1 MDKKYRILLVHNRYQ
16 IQGGEDT
23 VFENEKRM
31 LEQNGHTVFTYI
43 RGNEEI
49 RGMKVL
55 QKLFLPFTAIFSGK
69 TYREVKRLIRE
80 EKIDIVHVHNTLTLV
95 SPSVFYAAFSE
106 KVPVIQTVHNFR
118 MVCPNALFYRDG
130 HNCEECVEKGL
141 QTAIRHK
148 CYRNSTIQTL
158 ISVMILKIHRI
169 LGTYR
174 KVYFICLTEFSRKK
188 LLQKG
193 GQKIFDAKKVFVK
206 PNFVDIDRKII
217 PFAQRKPQFIYVG
230 RPETIKGMKI
240 LLETWKN
247 VPEYDLIICGVSEE
261 LEDFKRFAKEQNLD
275 NVRFWGKVEN
285 DKVKELLAQSMAM
298 IHPTQ
303 LYEGFPMTIAESL
316 ACGTPVIGSDIG
328 NVGNLVKDGV
338 TGFRFR
344 HDSPKDLYDKIHAL
358 TDMTESSVRVYR
370 EHYTQRAN
378 YERLMEI
385 YGKLLKKE

>member
-31 LEQNGHTVFTYI
+31 LEQNGHRVVTYI
-43 RGNEEI
+43 RSNEEI
-49 RGMKVL
+49 KNMSIR
-55 QKLFLPFTAIFSGK
+55 QKLFLPFRAVFSVK
-69 TYREVKRLIRE
+69 TYREVKRLIRK
-80 EKIDIVHVHNTLTLV
+80 EKIDIVHVHNTLTMV

-106 KVPVIQTVHNFR
+106 KIPVVQTVHNFR

-130 HNCEECVEKGL
+130 HNCEECVRKGL

-148 CYRNSTIQTL
+148 CYRNSTAQTL
-158 ISVMILKIHRI
+158 ISVMILKFHRM

-174 KVYFICLTEFSRKK
+174 KVYFICLTEFSRGK
-188 LLQKG
+188 LLQG
-193 GQKIFDAKKVFVK
+193 SGNKIFDAKKVYVK

-247 VPEYDLIICGVSEE
+247 IPEYDLIICGVSEE
-261 LEDFKRFAKEQNLD
+261 LEYFKQMAADAKLD

-285 DKVKELLAQSMAM
+285 DKVKELLAQSLAM

-316 ACGTPVIGSDIG
+316 ACGTPVIGSDLG

-338 TGFRFR
+338 TGLRFR
-344 HDSPKDLYDKIHAL
+344 HDSSKDLYDKIHAL
-358 TDMTESSVRVYR
+358 TDMTESSVQVYR

-378 YERLMEI
+378 YERLMKIYREI
-385 YGKLLKKE
+385 CKV